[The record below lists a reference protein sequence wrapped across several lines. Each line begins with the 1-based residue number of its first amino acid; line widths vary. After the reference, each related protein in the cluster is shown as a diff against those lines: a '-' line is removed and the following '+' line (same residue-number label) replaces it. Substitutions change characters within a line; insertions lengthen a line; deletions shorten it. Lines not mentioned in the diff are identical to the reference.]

1 MAEVHVIALGL
12 TLPLSRVSK
21 GVTGKGDGF
30 ASTDI
35 LVKLTIRRGDQI
47 ALDQGGRGVR
57 LGVV

>member
-12 TLPLSRVSK
+12 TLPLSRVGK

-30 ASTDI
+30 AITNVF
-35 LVKLTIRRGDQI
+35 VKLTVRGGDQI